1 MQNVCKKIHQG
12 FRRPTYTKKPFISNI
27 IDMPKHNLVVA
38 KMYNKMYNYGVG
50 NYLHYLR
57 EFSNL
62 VADMFD

>member
-1 MQNVCKKIHQG
+1 MFVKRFIKVFEDQLIQ
-12 FRRPTYTKKPFISNI
+12 KKPFISNI